1 MAVGNSLTA
10 KKQNSDR
17 VEFEVAGEKITL
29 TPQIVRDYL
38 SAAIRIV
45 SPCRRL

>member
-17 VEFEVAGEKITL
+17 VEFEVAGEKDHTD
-29 TPQIVRDYL
+29 PADR
-38 SAAIRIV
+38 
-45 SPCRRL
+45 P